1 MRFHHIL
8 FFLQS
13 VPTLQLKWTLQ
24 NPQAQGLSDPVS
36 DQLLTLNAA
45 LTRLEEETGFSP
57 GTYNVES
64 IERPRKRGGRVV
76 GKRLSYVEHS
86 YKQLTNN
93 TYSTSN
99 SSTLYPVKAV
109 VSLDGQY

>member
-1 MRFHHIL
+1 MLIYSAHYISV
-8 FFLQS
+8 QS

-45 LTRLEEETGFSP
+45 LTRLEEETGYSP
-57 GTYNVES
+57 GTYHMES

-76 GKRLSYVEHS
+76 GNRLSYVEHS
-86 YKQLTNN
+86 YQQLTND
-93 TYSTSN
+93 TYSSN
-99 SSTLYPVKAV
+99 SSSVHPVKAV
-109 VSLDGQY
+109 TNLDSSH